1 MGHRSLLNLKIMT
14 TKLTVRQ
21 LRLLLYKVKN
31 QDAIVMSVTTDGWS
45 EKVVSE
51 ITSVE
56 EIDGKVFLR
65 DKYTSKK

>member
-1 MGHRSLLNLKIMT
+1 MGHRSFLNLKIMT

-45 EKVVSE
+45 ENVVSE

-56 EIDGKVFLR
+56 EVDGKVFLR
-65 DKYTSKK
+65 DKYTSK